1 MKSEMIAPP
10 HMLLLEIDDAGGLL
24 HRGVN
29 ESFLRESGQIVIFL
43 FFCENDFWGSVSGEL
58 VGGGVLYGGRKG
70 EGGM

>member
-1 MKSEMIAPP
+1 
-10 HMLLLEIDDAGGLL
+10 LL

-43 FFCENDFWGSVSGEL
+43 FFCENDFWGSASGEL